1 MEGQCEQ
8 EAQCAEGVHSSSVR
22 GLVAVARPASI
33 LHLVVWNR
41 NIIWTLVSQTVTH
54 LTNRDQTVRQQTERH
69 CDRGV
74 CVSKKQETIY
84 FIFLSV
90 CFNRC
95 VQLNALLHTYM
106 CLIAFDSAT

>member
-74 CVSKKQETIY
+74 CVCQKNKKQ
-84 FIFLSV
+84 FISFLYQ
-90 CFNRC
+90 C
-95 VQLNALLHTYM
+95 VSIGVY
-106 CLIAFDSAT
+106 S